1 MSIDYRND
9 PSAGGSYI
17 PGNAGH
23 DTYDTP
29 FVEPELIADPFPDN
43 GVQFTDFQGTS
54 SPIGGDNPVLPG
66 YSPSI
71 DDALAFE
78 RQVTGEPP
86 PL

>member
-1 MSIDYRND
+1 VSIDYRND

-23 DTYDTP
+23 DTYDTA
-29 FVEPELIADPFPDN
+29 FVEPELIADPFPDR

-54 SPIGGDNPVLPG
+54 SPDGFGNPVLPG